1 MPIFRTVIA
10 HASRSRSFCR
20 IHHEG
25 HDCNHRR
32 QIVMRRRPVAVY
44 RVIDEAELL
53 GGLVAAESAPAAV
66 AHESDVIPARRER
79 AVVDA
84 TRRLLARSYAGERQR
99 YLGLLRLVGAPVLVA
114 VVIFEAAPLWRAQ
127 PSSSRPSMGTA
138 VRPAQAGPPHVAAT
152 RTAAGRGV
160 VRTSQIVRIAAV
172 QHQTS
177 LPPRPEVAAATPTP
191 AEEFGFER

>member
-1 MPIFRTVIA
+1 
-10 HASRSRSFCR
+10 
-20 IHHEG
+20 
-25 HDCNHRR
+25 
-32 QIVMRRRPVAVY
+32 MRRRPVAVY